1 MWLIYHFIFIYFTQ
15 PSAWMHFIGAVLLVP
30 LTRFGKPYKSKDVGH
45 GIGLLLMYLGFY
57 IAEELYHF
65 SFLPWWVTAIC
76 GFRKKRFYI
85 LTGGVLWGVIM
96 HALTWRGR
104 LGSVLMNLGRMMK
117 TDTISIVTRI
127 IIHFLLGLYTL
138 TISIDFKEVDIL
150 AGISVAMCA
159 FWCDS
164 MSWFSVAMLFTNPLS
179 PGLSILHFTNFNWYE
194 YFKNNH
200 FRKVKYSA
208 SYVYPV
214 LILVA
219 LMFREEITNWKSYIL
234 KA

>member
-1 MWLIYHFIFIYFTQ
+1 MWFAFHFIFIYFTN
-15 PSAWMHFIGAVLLVP
+15 PSAWMHFIGAIVLIPLV
-30 LTRFGKPYKSKDVGH
+30 RFGKPYKRKDIGSS
-45 GIGLLLMYLGFY
+45 IGLLFMYIGFY

-65 SFLPWWVTAIC
+65 SFLPWWVTTIC

-85 LTGGVLWGVIM
+85 LTGGVLWGFIM
-96 HALTWRGR
+96 YALTWRGR
-104 LGSVLMNLGRMMK
+104 VGGVLMNLGRMMK
-117 TDTISIVTRI
+117 TDGISIVSRI
-127 IIHFLLGLYTL
+127 IVHILLGVYTGVED
-138 TISIDFKEVDIL
+138 IQFKNVDIL
-150 AGISVAMCA
+150 AALSVCMCA
-159 FWCDS
+159 FWYDS
-164 MSWFSVAMLFTNPLS
+164 MAWFSMVMLFTNPLS
-179 PGLSILHFTNFNWYE
+179 PGLSILHFTNFRWYE

-214 LILVA
+214 LILVT